1 MKKLAVAVL
10 SEDMGYAKALSRGL
24 AEERKNIYIKPICV
38 DNFSA
43 AQREKLI
50 DELTELGYI
59 LVADFDINERDEL
72 IILTECDV
80 CDLCC
85 NKISKF
91 SPVRAIFQK
100 ITEIYFEKNKIE
112 FSYLMEDDTKILGV
126 LSPWHSSGSTVFSI
140 ALGRTFAMKTDDP
153 VLYINAG
160 IYDDYML
167 YMDKSSEKSVSK
179 KELIYN
185 IIQKYPWNMEKYLI
199 KDKYGLFYLCGESGT
214 NTLSERKCI
223 EKLILGITKKK
234 MFSYIIID
242 GMMPDMDYICH
253 EKIAICDCRYKRTY
267 FDVRDE
273 DYIQIY
279 NFSYKEDNKC
289 IPKDEESFQVEENHI
304 CISMEGVFADKINT
318 IADEV
323 LA

>member
-126 LSPWHSSGSTVFSI
+126 LSPWHSSGPFRPGGPCCRRLPKPAGCFGT
-140 ALGRTFAMKTDDP
+140 AGRGQCCFGQGSRKRQ
-153 VLYINAG
+153 G
-160 IYDDYML
+160 I
-167 YMDKSSEKSVSK
+167 
-179 KELIYN
+179 
-185 IIQKYPWNMEKYLI
+185 
-199 KDKYGLFYLCGESGT
+199 
-214 NTLSERKCI
+214 
-223 EKLILGITKKK
+223 
-234 MFSYIIID
+234 
-242 GMMPDMDYICH
+242 
-253 EKIAICDCRYKRTY
+253 
-267 FDVRDE
+267 
-273 DYIQIY
+273 
-279 NFSYKEDNKC
+279 
-289 IPKDEESFQVEENHI
+289 
-304 CISMEGVFADKINT
+304 
-318 IADEV
+318 
-323 LA
+323 